1 MTTVTL
7 PEEAQSEE
15 TQSEEAQSEET
26 HSEEAQSEE
35 THSEEAPS
43 EETRP
48 DDSLAIATAVRD
60 CQRELGS
67 AAGEVRDRI
76 LRKLA
81 ALLEERREDL
91 LAANARDLGEADATG
106 LALPLLRRLEL
117 TDSKLA
123 TLRDGV
129 ELLASQ
135 EDPIGRMV
143 SRTELDAGLM
153 LRQVKS
159 PIGVLLIIFESRPD
173 AVIQIGSLA
182 LRSGNG
188 VVLKGGSEALYS
200 NRALTSCLRDA
211 VASEGLGAD
220 AVRGVEGRE
229 AIQALLDH
237 DQLIDLVI
245 PRGSGELVR
254 SIQSSTRIP
263 VLGHA
268 DGICH
273 LVLDAEADPV
283 MAKKLAVDG
292 KCDYPAACNAIE
304 TLLVHRDFLP
314 YLEGVAGALAAE
326 GVELRADAEA
336 LAHCPGAAA
345 ATPDD
350 WGREYGDLI
359 LAVRTV
365 GDLDEAIRHIHRYG
379 SAHTDAIV
387 TNDEAAGRRFLTQ
400 VDSASVFVNAST
412 RFADG
417 YRYGLGAEV
426 GISTGRIHAR
436 GPVGVEGLLTTRWLL
451 EGSGQGATDYGPG
464 KRAFKHRRL
473 A

>member
-1 MTTVTL
+1 MATL
-7 PEEAQSEE
+7 E
-15 TQSEEAQSEET
+15 TLEMPAET
-26 HSEEAQSEE
+26 
-35 THSEEAPS
+35 
-43 EETRP
+43 
-48 DDSLAIATAVRD
+48 SLADDALEIATAVRA
-60 CQRELGS
+60 CQRKLGS
-67 AAGEVRDRI
+67 APGEVRDRV
-76 LRKLA
+76 LERLSG
-81 ALLEERREDL
+81 LLDERREDL
-91 LAANARDLGEADATG
+91 LAANRRDLEAAAEND

-117 TDSKLA
+117 TEAKLA

-129 ELLASQ
+129 ESLARQ
-135 EDPIGRMV
+135 EDPIGRAI
-143 SRTELDAGLM
+143 SRTELDDGLL

-188 VVLKGGSEALYS
+188 VVLKGGSEALHS
-200 NRALTSCLRDA
+200 NRALIHCLRDA

-220 AVRGVEGRE
+220 AVCGVEGRE
-229 AIQALLDH
+229 AVAALLAH

-245 PRGSGELVR
+245 PRGSGQLVR
-254 SIQSSTRIP
+254 GIQSSTRIP

-268 DGICH
+268 EGVCH
-273 LVLDAEADPV
+273 LVLDAAADPV
-283 MAKKLAVDG
+283 TAKKLAVDG
-292 KCDYPAACNAIE
+292 KCDYPAACNATE

-314 YLEGVAGALAAE
+314 HLGGVAGALAAE

-336 LAHCPGAAA
+336 LPHCPGAVAA
-345 ATPDD
+345 AQDD
-350 WGREYGDLI
+350 WGAEFGDLI
-359 LAVRTV
+359 LAVKTV
-365 GDLDEAIRHIHRYG
+365 ADLDEAIDHIHRYG

-387 TNDEAAGRRFLTQ
+387 TADEQAGRRFLDE
-400 VDSASVFVNAST
+400 VDSASVFVNVST

-451 EGSGQGATDYGPG
+451 EGSGQGAADYGPG

-473 A
+473 